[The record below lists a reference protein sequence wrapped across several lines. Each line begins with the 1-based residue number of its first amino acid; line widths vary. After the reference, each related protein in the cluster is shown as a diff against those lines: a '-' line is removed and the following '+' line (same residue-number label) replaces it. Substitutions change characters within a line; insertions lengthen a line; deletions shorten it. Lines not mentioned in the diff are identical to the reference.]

1 MIPVPTPDADTLPY
15 WEGLT
20 NGELRIQRCRRC
32 RQFQH
37 FPAPVCGAC
46 CSMDLGFEPV
56 GGRGR
61 VESFVVVEHA
71 TAPAF
76 ADRIPYAIAWVELA
90 EQAHLRVLADV
101 IDCLPRDVR
110 IGLAVS
116 AVIDHL
122 DLGDGSTLALPRFRP
137 LTKEART

>member
-1 MIPVPTPDADTLPY
+1 VIPVPTPDADTLPY

-20 NGELRIQRCRRC
+20 VGELCIQRCRRC
-32 RQFQH
+32 RRFQH

-46 CSMDLGFEPV
+46 CGMDLGFERV
-56 GGRGR
+56 SGRGR

-71 TAPAF
+71 AAPFF
-76 ADRIPYAIAWVELA
+76 ADRTPYVIAWVELA
-90 EQAHLRVLADV
+90 EQAHLRVVADV
-101 IDCLPRDVR
+101 IDCPPQDVR

-122 DLGDGSTLALPRFRP
+122 DLGNGSALALPRFRP
-137 LTKEART
+137 TTEEAWV